1 MQFPSN
7 GAGSCR
13 GFLYPL
19 SYESSPPGK
28 QSRLRLLLNLF
39 NYPLLKCSFQQRDRQ
54 IIDEKKLK
62 ALAAE
67 LTKGMTPRE
76 IVATFEKMEY
86 ADPKLAVSRFILKLG
101 DHLSDHL

>member
-13 GFLYPL
+13 GFLHSL
-19 SYESSPPGK
+19 SYESS
-28 QSRLRLLLNLF
+28 RLLLNLF

-54 IIDEKKLK
+54 VIDEKKLK
-62 ALAAE
+62 ALVAE

-86 ADPKLAVSRFILKLG
+86 AAPKLAVSRFILKLG

>member
-13 GFLYPL
+13 GFLHSL

-67 LTKGMTPRE
+67 LTKGM
-76 IVATFEKMEY
+76 
-86 ADPKLAVSRFILKLG
+86 
-101 DHLSDHL
+101 